1 MIEIVVPG
9 KQHPSLNK
17 WTRWHWGKKDKVK
30 KELGIDEFDFEDEE
44 ELLEDLKFWK
54 ELYNNYLDKAKNKDA
69 PLTTLKNYIFK
80 KRYYYYKLYFVECE
94 ILRRCSQ

>member
-1 MIEIVVPG
+1 MNKQVLLLKEESFKQARKDVTSSNYREEI
-9 KQHPSLNK
+9 
-17 WTRWHWGKKDKVK
+17 KK
-30 KELGIDEFDFEDEE
+30 FSEE